1 MENENGVIAIMPN
14 GAVKAS
20 VINKINPRHWC
31 CFDDIETKL
40 NLKSNCGTDQM
51 EHAWY
56 LARKGIISIQVAK
69 DICYIITS
77 PELDL
82 IPPVQLKMLSEII
95 EKNYNDVEN
104 FGIDLVSEDK
114 HTPVIIDDEYEFGVD
129 KVNEVF
135 NFSSLQK
142 HKSR

>member
-14 GAVKAS
+14 GAVIAS
-20 VINKINPRHWC
+20 AINEINSRHWC

-114 HTPVIIDDEYEFGVD
+114 HTPIIIDDEYEFGVD

>member
-1 MENENGVIAIMPN
+1 MTFQKKFVTIKTNKDEKRRVKMENENGVIAIMPN
-14 GAVKAS
+14 GAVIAS
-20 VINKINPRHWC
+20 AINEINSRHQC

-82 IPPVQLKMLSEII
+82 IPPV
-95 EKNYNDVEN
+95 N
-104 FGIDLVSEDK
+104 
-114 HTPVIIDDEYEFGVD
+114 
-129 KVNEVF
+129 
-135 NFSSLQK
+135 
-142 HKSR
+142 

>member
-20 VINKINPRHWC
+20 KIDEVNPRHWC

-114 HTPVIIDDEYEFGVD
+114 HTPIIIDDEYEFGVD

>member
-1 MENENGVIAIMPN
+1 MEHSNGVIAIMPN
-14 GAVKAS
+14 GTVIAS
-20 VINKINPRHWC
+20 KIDEVNPRHWC

-56 LARKGIISIQVAK
+56 LARKGIISFQVAK

-77 PELDL
+77 PEVEL
-82 IPPVQLKMLSEII
+82 IPPAQLEKLSEII
-95 EKNYNDVEN
+95 QNNFYDVEI
-104 FGIDLVSEDK
+104 FGIDLVSKDK
-114 HTPVIIDDEYEFGVD
+114 HKAVIIDDEYEFGID
-129 KVNEVF
+129 TVNKIF
-135 NFSSLQK
+135 NFDSSLK

>member
-14 GAVKAS
+14 GAVIPSA
-20 VINKINPRHWC
+20 INKINSRHWC
-31 CFDDIETKL
+31 CFDDIETQL

-114 HTPVIIDDEYEFGVD
+114 HTPIIIDDEYEFGVD

>member
-20 VINKINPRHWC
+20 KIDKVNPRHWC

-95 EKNYNDVEN
+95 KKNYNDVEN

-114 HTPVIIDDEYEFGVD
+114 HTPIIIDDEYEFGVD

>member
-20 VINKINPRHWC
+20 KIDKVNPRHWC

-95 EKNYNDVEN
+95 KKNYNDVEN

-142 HKSR
+142 HRSR